1 MSNGFQF
8 YEGTKTES
16 SAIAKIT
23 IRSKGQLVLTRAAVD
38 MLGDGAS
45 HVQVGFDPETKAVG
59 IRSVADDTPGSY
71 RLRQQKSSPSRLVDA
86 KRVFKLHDV
95 SIEKPRSYDVL
106 TFGDGVVGFHLNG
119 DTPKVEAVAA
129 SDPPKDEKPKP
140 TRKAK

>member
-1 MSNGFQF
+1 MTTTFQF

-38 MLGDGAS
+38 MLGKNVG

-71 RLRQQKSSPSRLVDA
+71 RLRKQKSSPSCLVDA

-95 SIEKPRSYDVL
+95 KIDKPRSYDAL

-119 DTPKVEAVAA
+119 DTPTAEATTT
-129 SDPPKDEKPKP
+129 SDPPKDEKPKS